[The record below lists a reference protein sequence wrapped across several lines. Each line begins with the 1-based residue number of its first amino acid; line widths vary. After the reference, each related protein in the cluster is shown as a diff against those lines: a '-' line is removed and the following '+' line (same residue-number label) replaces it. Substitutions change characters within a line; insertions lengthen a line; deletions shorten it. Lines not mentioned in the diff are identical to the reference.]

1 MNRRRLIASAGI
13 SALALVGG
21 GVYWRVTRMPQSA
34 FLPWSIGKSVP
45 ADVRLDAFRYAI
57 LAPNP
62 HNRQPW
68 LIKLIGNDSAII
80 SCDLAKRL
88 PETDPFDRQI
98 TIGFGCFLELAH
110 IAAAQRGVRMETAL
124 FPDGEPQPRLDK
136 RSVASVKFVAD
147 PGAISDPLFPFI
159 TKRRSNKEVYDLS
172 KPVALGLARKVAGP
186 GDGAIVD
193 VAAVA
198 AIRDQIVEAMLT
210 EQTTRRT
217 YMESVR
223 LMRIGHTEIDSNPDG
238 IDLGGPMMEGLKLA
252 GQLDRTQL
260 SDPQSATFK
269 AGLDSLTATYGSVP
283 ALIWIKTPTNSRAD
297 QIEAGRR
304 YVRANLRATQLGV
317 DMHPMSQSLQEYAEV
332 SKSYTAVHELLG
344 ARGEERI
351 QMLAR
356 IGFGT
361 PVDPAPRWPLETHL
375 I

>member
-1 MNRRRLIASAGI
+1 MNRRQVIASAGI

-21 GVYWRVTRMPQSA
+21 GAYWRVTRMPQTA
-34 FLPWSIGKSVP
+34 FLPWSIGKIAP

-68 LIKLIGNDSAII
+68 LLKLVDTDSAII

-88 PETDPFDRQI
+88 PETDPYDRQI
-98 TIGFGCFLELAH
+98 TIGFGCFLELAR

-124 FPDGEPQPRLDK
+124 FPDGEPQPRLDN
-136 RSVASVKFVAD
+136 RPVALVKFVAD
-147 PGAISDPLFPFI
+147 KSVVPDPLFPFI
-159 TKRRSNKEVYDLS
+159 TKRRSNKEAYDLS
-172 KPVALGLARKVAGP
+172 KPVAIELARKVAGP

-193 VAAVA
+193 APAVA
-198 AIRDQIVEAMLT
+198 AIRDKIVEAMLT

-223 LMRIGHTEIDSNPDG
+223 LMRIGHAEIDASPDG

-252 GQLDRTQL
+252 GQLDREQL

-269 AGLDSLTATYGSVP
+269 AGLDSLTETYGSVA
-283 ALIWIKTPTNSRAD
+283 ALIWIQTPANSRAD

-332 SKSYTAVHELLG
+332 SKNYAAVHDLLG
-344 ARGEERI
+344 ARGDEQI

-361 PVDPAPRWPLETHL
+361 PVSPAPRWPLETHL
-375 I
+375 T

>member
-1 MNRRRLIASAGI
+1 MNRRQVIASAGI

-21 GVYWRVTRMPQSA
+21 GAYWRVTRMPQTA
-34 FLPWSIGKSVP
+34 FLPWSIGKIAP
-45 ADVRLDAFRYAI
+45 ADVRLDAFRHAI

-68 LIKLIGNDSAII
+68 LIKLVGTDTAII

-98 TIGFGCFLELAH
+98 TIGFGCFLELAR
-110 IAAAQRGVRMETAL
+110 IAASQRGVQMETKL
-124 FPDGEPQPRLDK
+124 FPDGEPQPRLDN
-136 RSVASVKFVAD
+136 RPVALVKFVAD
-147 PGAISDPLFPFI
+147 KSVVPDPLFPFI
-159 TKRRSNKEVYDLS
+159 TKRRSNKEAYDLS
-172 KPVALGLARKVAGP
+172 KPVAIELARKVAGP

-193 VAAVA
+193 APAVA
-198 AIRDQIVEAMLT
+198 AIRDKIVEAMLT

-223 LMRIGHTEIDSNPDG
+223 LMRIGHAEIDASPDG

-252 GQLDRTQL
+252 GQLDREQL

-269 AGLDSLTATYGSVP
+269 AGLDSLTETYGSIP
-283 ALIWIKTPTNSRAD
+283 ALIWIKTPANSRAD
-297 QIEAGRR
+297 QIEAGRE
-304 YVRANLRATQLGV
+304 YVRANLRATLLGV

-332 SKSYTAVHELLG
+332 SKSYAAIRELLG
-344 ARGEERI
+344 ANGDERI

-361 PVDPAPRWPLETHL
+361 PVSPAPRWPLETYL
-375 I
+375 T